1 MNGLIVQF
9 MKNKVGDANSDRRY
23 ESADRHEVIPLGEF
37 AGPTGLWVICGHI
50 FFLLPE
56 DGLGNK

>member
-1 MNGLIVQF
+1 